1 MAAMRK
7 ITSLTAFLSFFMV
20 LLTSVVLYITPQ
32 GRVAYWADWRLLGL
46 SKEQWGAI
54 HINVGF
60 LFLMSLSLHL
70 YYNWSPIVFY
80 LKNKTKQLRVFTR
93 EFNVALAVTV
103 LFILGTYFEI
113 PPFATILR
121 ISDDLKVAAAKKY
134 GEPPYGHAELS
145 SLVSFSQKVGLDW
158 QAGMAAL
165 QKAGYRVDRESQ
177 TLKEIA
183 QNNQVPPQRIY
194 AAMTPAAAG
203 STAESGTTSTL
214 PETPEPGTGN
224 LTLAEFCD
232 KYHLNP
238 DSILQGLQALN
249 ISANRGLTVKKI
261 AEINRSSPLEV
272 YEKIKSIGAKSNK
285 Q

>member
-1 MAAMRK
+1 MRK
-7 ITSLTAFLSFFMV
+7 ITSLTAFLSFFMM

-46 SKEQWGAI
+46 TKEQWGAI

-60 LFLMSLSLHL
+60 LFLLSLGLHI
-70 YYNWSPIVFY
+70 YYNWSPIVLY
-80 LKNKTKQLRVFTR
+80 LKNKAKQLRLFTR

-103 LFILGTYFEI
+103 LFILGTYFEM
-113 PPFATILR
+113 PPFSTIIR

-158 QAGMAAL
+158 RAGMAAL
-165 QKAGYRVDRESQ
+165 QKAGYRVDRETQ

-183 QNNQVPPQRIY
+183 QINQVPPQRIY
-194 AAMTPAAAG
+194 AVMLPAAVG
-203 STAESGTTSTL
+203 STAPSGTTPTL

-224 LTLAEFCD
+224 LTLAEFCG
-232 KYHLNP
+232 KYHL
-238 DSILQGLQALN
+238 DSDSVIQALQTLN
-249 ISANRGLTVKKI
+249 INANKGLTLKKI
-261 AEINRSSPLEV
+261 AEINQTNPLEV
-272 YEKIKSIGAKSNK
+272 YEQIKSVGAKK
-285 Q
+285 EP